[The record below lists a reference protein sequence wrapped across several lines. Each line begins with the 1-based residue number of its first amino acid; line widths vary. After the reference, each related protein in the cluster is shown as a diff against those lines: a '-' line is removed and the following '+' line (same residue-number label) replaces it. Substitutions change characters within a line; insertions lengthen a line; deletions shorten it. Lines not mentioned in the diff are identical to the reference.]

1 VVAKF
6 GYSNQTS
13 KNMRKGTKQTIFW
26 ILAAVAVIIVVF
38 VLMNLDSFTQG
49 FEAGSQLAE

>member
-1 VVAKF
+1 MK
-6 GYSNQTS
+6 
-13 KNMRKGTKQTIFW
+13 RGTKQTIFW

>member
-1 VVAKF
+1 MK
-6 GYSNQTS
+6 
-13 KNMRKGTKQTIFW
+13 RGTKQTIFW

-38 VLMNLDSFTQG
+38 VLMNLESFSQG